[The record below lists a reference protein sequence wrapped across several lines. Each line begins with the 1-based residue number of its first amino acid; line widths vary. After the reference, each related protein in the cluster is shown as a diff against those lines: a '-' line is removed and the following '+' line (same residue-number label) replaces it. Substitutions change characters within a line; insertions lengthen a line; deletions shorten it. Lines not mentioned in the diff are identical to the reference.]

1 MPPFRAAAAPAPAP
15 AFSSIQVPD
24 LVGVVEAQLQ
34 QAILAGRIAPGE
46 RIVEAELAR
55 QMGVSRAPVRE
66 AARRL
71 ESLGLLVSRPRH
83 GFAVRTVSARQV
95 KDLYDVRIQLELLGA
110 GLACAH
116 AGDAELAALDARVDD
131 MVARAETLPTA
142 ERVALDLDFHFTIS
156 ALSGNH
162 YLHRLFDNMQTEVRM
177 FLALSED
184 SYGDLKALAETHRPI
199 ARALARRDVD
209 AVRDALRF
217 HLEDAKAHAC
227 GLFETPP
234 RLRAAR
240 SANPPALREGGAPG
254 GPAEPVPRVP

>member
-1 MPPFRAAAAPAPAP
+1 MTITRNEAAARPP
-15 AFSSIQVPD
+15 FSSIQVPD

-34 QAILAGRIAPGE
+34 RAILSGRIAPGE

-71 ESLGLLVSRPRH
+71 ESLGLLISRPRH
-83 GFAVRTVSARQV
+83 GFAVRTVSPKQV
-95 KDLYDVRIQLELLGA
+95 NDLYEVRIQLELMGA
-110 GLACAH
+110 SLACAH
-116 AGDAELAALDARVDD
+116 ASDAELAQLDARVDD
-131 MVARAETLPTA
+131 MVERAEILSSP
-142 ERVALDLDFHFTIS
+142 ERAALDLDFHFAIS

-199 ARALARRDVD
+199 ARAMARRDVD
-209 AVRDALRF
+209 AAQNALRF
-217 HLEDAKAHAC
+217 HLETAKAHVR
-227 GLFETPP
+227 GLFSK
-234 RLRAAR
+234 A
-240 SANPPALREGGAPG
+240 
-254 GPAEPVPRVP
+254 

>member
-1 MPPFRAAAAPAPAP
+1 MTTSRPEAATPP

-34 QAILAGRIAPGE
+34 QAILSGRIAPGE

-71 ESLGLLVSRPRH
+71 ESLGLLISRPRH
-83 GFAVRTVSARQV
+83 GFAVRTVSPKQV
-95 KDLYDVRIQLELLGA
+95 TDLYEVRIQLELLGA
-110 GLACAH
+110 SLACTH
-116 AGDAELAALDARVDD
+116 ATDAELAQLDARVDD
-131 MVARAETLPTA
+131 MVERAEILSSP
-142 ERVALDLDFHFTIS
+142 ERVALDLDFHFAIS

-162 YLHRLFDNMQTEVRM
+162 YLHRLFDNMQTEVRI

-199 ARALARRDVD
+199 AKAMAARDVG
-209 AVRDALRF
+209 AAQHALRY
-217 HLEDAKAHAC
+217 HLETAKAHVR
-227 GLFETPP
+227 GLFSK
-234 RLRAAR
+234 A
-240 SANPPALREGGAPG
+240 
-254 GPAEPVPRVP
+254 

>member
-1 MPPFRAAAAPAPAP
+1 MTTSRAEAATPP

-34 QAILAGRIAPGE
+34 QAILSGRIAPGE

-71 ESLGLLVSRPRH
+71 ESLGLLISRPRH
-83 GFAVRTVSARQV
+83 GFAVRTVSPKQV
-95 KDLYDVRIQLELLGA
+95 NDLYEVRIQLELLGA
-110 GLACAH
+110 SLACTRAT
-116 AGDAELAALDARVDD
+116 DAELAQLDARVDD
-131 MVARAETLPTA
+131 MVERAETLSSP
-142 ERVALDLDFHFTIS
+142 ERVALDLDFHFAIS

-199 ARALARRDVD
+199 AKAMAARDVG
-209 AVRDALRF
+209 AAEQALRY
-217 HLEDAKAHAC
+217 HLETAKAHVR
-227 GLFETPP
+227 GLFTKP
-234 RLRAAR
+234 
-240 SANPPALREGGAPG
+240 
-254 GPAEPVPRVP
+254 

>member
-1 MPPFRAAAAPAPAP
+1 MSSSHAETADAP

-83 GFAVRTVSARQV
+83 GFTVRTVSPKQV
-95 KDLYDVRIQLELLGA
+95 NDLYEVRIQLELLGA
-110 GLACAH
+110 SLACQH
-116 AGDAELAALDARVDD
+116 ASDADLARLVARVDQ
-131 MVARAETLPTA
+131 MVARAGTLSA
-142 ERVALDLDFHFTIS
+142 SERVALDLDFHFTIS

-177 FLALSED
+177 FLALNED
-184 SYGDLKALAETHRPI
+184 SYGDLRTLAESHRPI
-199 ARALARRDVD
+199 ALALGRRDVD
-209 AVRDALRF
+209 AVQQALRL

-227 GLFETPP
+227 GLF
-234 RLRAAR
+234 
-240 SANPPALREGGAPG
+240 ANISS
-254 GPAEPVPRVP
+254 

>member
-1 MPPFRAAAAPAPAP
+1 MTSSRAKAAPAP

-34 QAILAGRIAPGE
+34 EAILSGRIPPGG

-83 GFAVRTVSARQV
+83 GFAVRTVSPKQV
-95 KDLYDVRIQLELLGA
+95 NDLYEVRIQLELLGA
-110 GLACAH
+110 ALACQQAS
-116 AGDAELAALDARVDD
+116 DAELAQLDARVDD
-131 MVARAETLPTA
+131 MVARAETLTTV
-142 ERVALDLDFHFTIS
+142 ERVALDLDFHFAIS
-156 ALSGNH
+156 ALSGND

-177 FLALSED
+177 FLALSAD

-199 ARALARRDVD
+199 AHALARRDVA
-209 AVRDALRF
+209 AVQHALRF
-217 HLEDAKAHAC
+217 HLEDAKTHAC
-227 GLFETPP
+227 GLF
-234 RLRAAR
+234 
-240 SANPPALREGGAPG
+240 SKN
-254 GPAEPVPRVP
+254 

>member
-1 MPPFRAAAAPAPAP
+1 MTSSRAEAAPSP

-34 QAILAGRIAPGE
+34 EAILSGRIPPGG

-83 GFAVRTVSARQV
+83 GFTVRTVSPKQV
-95 KDLYDVRIQLELLGA
+95 NDLYEVRIQLELLGA
-110 GLACAH
+110 ELACQH
-116 AGDAELAALDARVDD
+116 ASDVELAQLDARVDD
-131 MVARAETLPTA
+131 MVARAETLSTV

-156 ALSGNH
+156 ALSGND

-177 FLALSED
+177 FLALSAD

-199 ARALARRDVD
+199 AHALARRDVA
-209 AVRDALRF
+209 AVQHALRF

-227 GLFETPP
+227 GLFK
-234 RLRAAR
+234 
-240 SANPPALREGGAPG
+240 N
-254 GPAEPVPRVP
+254 

>member
-1 MPPFRAAAAPAPAP
+1 MKTSRVEAAPAP

-24 LVGVVEAQLQ
+24 LVDVVEAQLKE
-34 QAILAGRIAPGE
+34 AILSGRIAPGG

-83 GFAVRTVSARQV
+83 GFTVRTVSPKQV
-95 KDLYDVRIQLELLGA
+95 SDLYEVRIQLELLGA
-110 GLACAH
+110 ALACQH
-116 AGDAELAALDARVDD
+116 ASDAELAQLDARVDD
-131 MVARAETLPTA
+131 MVARAETLSTQ

-162 YLHRLFDNMQTEVRM
+162 YLHRLFDNMQTELRM
-177 FLALSED
+177 FLALSLD
-184 SYGDLKALAETHRPI
+184 SYDDLKMLAETHRPI
-199 ARALARRDVD
+199 AHALARRDVG
-209 AVRDALRF
+209 AVQHALRF

-227 GLFETPP
+227 GLF
-234 RLRAAR
+234 
-240 SANPPALREGGAPG
+240 SKN
-254 GPAEPVPRVP
+254 

>member
-1 MPPFRAAAAPAPAP
+1 MVTSRLEAAPPP

-34 QAILAGRIAPGE
+34 EAILTGRIAPGE

-83 GFAVRTVSARQV
+83 GFAVRTVSAKQV
-95 KDLYDVRIQLELLGA
+95 NDLYEVRLQLELLGA
-110 GLACAH
+110 ALACQH
-116 AGDAELAALDARVDD
+116 ASDAELAAMDARVDD
-131 MVARAETLPTA
+131 MVERAETLA
-142 ERVALDLDFHFTIS
+142 SQERVALDLDFHFAIS

-184 SYGDLKALAETHRPI
+184 SYGDLKELAETHRPI
-199 ARALARRDVD
+199 AHALAKRDVD
-209 AVRDALRF
+209 AVQHALRF
-217 HLEDAKAHAC
+217 HLEDAKAHAS
-227 GLFETPP
+227 GLFK
-234 RLRAAR
+234 
-240 SANPPALREGGAPG
+240 N
-254 GPAEPVPRVP
+254 

>member
-1 MPPFRAAAAPAPAP
+1 MMTFSRAEAAPAP

-34 QAILAGRIAPGE
+34 QAILSGRIAPGE

-83 GFAVRTVSARQV
+83 GFAVRTVSPKQV
-95 KDLYDVRIQLELLGA
+95 NDLYEVRIQLELLGA
-110 GLACAH
+110 ALACQH
-116 AGDAELAALDARVDD
+116 ASDAELAQLNARVDD
-131 MVARAETLPTA
+131 MVARAETLASP

-199 ARALARRDVD
+199 AQALARRDVD
-209 AVRDALRF
+209 AVQHALRF

-227 GLFETPP
+227 GLFEK
-234 RLRAAR
+234 
-240 SANPPALREGGAPG
+240 N
-254 GPAEPVPRVP
+254 

>member
-1 MPPFRAAAAPAPAP
+1 MTISRTEAATPP

-34 QAILAGRIAPGE
+34 QAILSGRIAPGE
-46 RIVEAELAR
+46 RIVEAEMAR

-71 ESLGLLVSRPRH
+71 ESLGLLISRPRH
-83 GFAVRTVSARQV
+83 GFAVRTVSPKQV
-95 KDLYDVRIQLELLGA
+95 TDLYEVRIQLELLGA
-110 GLACAH
+110 SLACTH
-116 AGDAELAALDARVDD
+116 ATDAELAQLDARVDD
-131 MVARAETLPTA
+131 MVERAEILSSP
-142 ERVALDLDFHFTIS
+142 ERVALDLDFHFAIS

-199 ARALARRDVD
+199 AKAMAARDVG
-209 AVRDALRF
+209 AAEQALRY
-217 HLEDAKAHAC
+217 HLETAKAHVR
-227 GLFETPP
+227 GLFTKP
-234 RLRAAR
+234 
-240 SANPPALREGGAPG
+240 
-254 GPAEPVPRVP
+254 

>member
-1 MPPFRAAAAPAPAP
+1 MSFSRAETTGAP

-83 GFAVRTVSARQV
+83 GFTVRTVSPKQV
-95 KDLYDVRIQLELLGA
+95 NDLYEVRIQLELLGA
-110 GLACAH
+110 SLACQH
-116 AGDAELAALDARVDD
+116 ASDADLARLDARVDE
-131 MVARAETLPTA
+131 MVERAETLSSS
-142 ERVALDLDFHFTIS
+142 ERVALDLDFHFAVS

-162 YLHRLFDNMQTEVRM
+162 YLHRLLDNMQTEVRM
-177 FLALSED
+177 FLALNEE
-184 SYGDLKALAETHRPI
+184 SYGDLRTLAESHRPI
-199 ARALARRDVD
+199 VRALARRDVE
-209 AVRDALRF
+209 AVQQALRF

-227 GLFETPP
+227 GLF
-234 RLRAAR
+234 
-240 SANPPALREGGAPG
+240 ANSPS
-254 GPAEPVPRVP
+254 

>member
-1 MPPFRAAAAPAPAP
+1 MSTSRLEAAAPP
-15 AFSSIQVPD
+15 AFSSIQMPD

-34 QAILAGRIAPGE
+34 EAILSGRIAPGE

-83 GFAVRTVSARQV
+83 GFAVRTVSSKQV
-95 KDLYDVRIQLELLGA
+95 NDLYEVRIQLELLGA
-110 GLACAH
+110 ALACQH
-116 AGDAELAALDARVDD
+116 ASDAELAALDARVND
-131 MVARAETLPTA
+131 MVERAETLA
-142 ERVALDLDFHFTIS
+142 SQERVALDLDFHFAIS

-184 SYGDLKALAETHRPI
+184 SYGDLKLLAETHRPI
-199 ARALARRDVD
+199 AQAMARRDVD
-209 AVRDALRF
+209 AVQHALRF
-217 HLEDAKAHAC
+217 HLEDAKAHAS
-227 GLFETPP
+227 GLFK
-234 RLRAAR
+234 
-240 SANPPALREGGAPG
+240 N
-254 GPAEPVPRVP
+254 

>member
-1 MPPFRAAAAPAPAP
+1 MPIDRLPCTMTLRMAEAPLAP

-34 QAILAGRIAPGE
+34 QAILSGRIGPGE

-83 GFAVRTVSARQV
+83 GFAVRTLSRGQV
-95 KDLYDVRIQLELLGA
+95 NDLYQVRIQLELLA
-110 GLACAH
+110 ASLACQQAS
-116 AGDAELAALDARVDD
+116 DAELGRLVARVDD
-131 MVARAETLPTA
+131 MVARATSLTSA
-142 ERVALDLDFHFTIS
+142 ERVALDLEFHFTIS

-162 YLHRLFDNMQTEVRM
+162 YLQRLFDNMQTEVRM

-184 SYGDLKALAETHRPI
+184 SHGDPQALAETHRPI
-199 ARALARRDVD
+199 AQALARRDVD
-209 AVRDALRF
+209 AVQAALCV
-217 HLEDAKAHAC
+217 HLEDARAHAC
-227 GLFETPP
+227 GLFETQGTP
-234 RLRAAR
+234 
-240 SANPPALREGGAPG
+240 
-254 GPAEPVPRVP
+254 

>member
-1 MPPFRAAAAPAPAP
+1 MSTITSNPAVPAP

-34 QAILAGRIAPGE
+34 DAILSGRIAPGE

-83 GFAVRTVSARQV
+83 GFAVRTVSAKQV
-95 KDLYDVRIQLELLGA
+95 SDLYDVRIQLELLGA
-110 GLACAH
+110 ALACQH
-116 AGDAELAALDARVDD
+116 ANDADLAALDARVDD
-131 MVARAETLPTA
+131 MVARAETLPSA

-177 FLALSED
+177 FLALSEG
-184 SYGDLKALAETHRPI
+184 SYGDLKLLAESHRPI
-199 ARALARRDVD
+199 AHALARRDVE
-209 AVRDALRF
+209 AVQHALRF
-217 HLEDAKAHAC
+217 HLEDAKAHAA
-227 GLFETPP
+227 GLFRT
-234 RLRAAR
+234 
-240 SANPPALREGGAPG
+240 
-254 GPAEPVPRVP
+254 

>member
-1 MPPFRAAAAPAPAP
+1 MTTSRPEAANPP

-34 QAILAGRIAPGE
+34 QAILSGRIAPGE

-71 ESLGLLVSRPRH
+71 ESLGLLISRPRH
-83 GFAVRTVSARQV
+83 GFAVRTVSPKQV
-95 KDLYDVRIQLELLGA
+95 NDLYEVRIQLELLGA
-110 GLACAH
+110 SLACTH
-116 AGDAELAALDARVDD
+116 ATDAELAQLDARVDD
-131 MVARAETLPTA
+131 MVERAEILSSP
-142 ERVALDLDFHFTIS
+142 ERVALDLDFHFAIS

-199 ARALARRDVD
+199 AKAMAARDVD
-209 AVRDALRF
+209 AAQHALRY
-217 HLEDAKAHAC
+217 HLETAKAHVR
-227 GLFETPP
+227 GLFSK
-234 RLRAAR
+234 A
-240 SANPPALREGGAPG
+240 
-254 GPAEPVPRVP
+254 

>member
-1 MPPFRAAAAPAPAP
+1 MTFSQTEVAPSP
-15 AFSSIQVPD
+15 AFSSIHVPD

-34 QAILAGRIAPGE
+34 QAILSGRITPGE

-83 GFAVRTVSARQV
+83 GFAVRTVSPKQV
-95 KDLYDVRIQLELLGA
+95 NDLYEVRIQLELLGA
-110 GLACAH
+110 ALACQH
-116 AGDAELAALDARVDD
+116 ASDAELAQLDARVDD
-131 MVARAETLPTA
+131 MVARAETLSST

-184 SYGDLKALAETHRPI
+184 SYGDLKTLAETHRPI
-199 ARALARRDVD
+199 AHALARRDVA
-209 AVRDALRF
+209 AVQHALRF

-227 GLFETPP
+227 GLFTK
-234 RLRAAR
+234 
-240 SANPPALREGGAPG
+240 N
-254 GPAEPVPRVP
+254 

>member
-1 MPPFRAAAAPAPAP
+1 MTFIRAEAARAP
-15 AFSSIQVPD
+15 AFSSIEVPD

-34 QAILAGRIAPGE
+34 QAILSGRIAPGE

-83 GFAVRTVSARQV
+83 GFAVRTVSCKQV
-95 KDLYDVRIQLELLGA
+95 NDLYEVRINLELLA
-110 GLACAH
+110 AALACQH
-116 AGDAELAALDARVDD
+116 ASDAELAQLNARVDD
-131 MVARAETLPTA
+131 MVARARTLASP
-142 ERVALDLDFHFTIS
+142 ERVALDLDFHFAIS

-184 SYGDLKALAETHRPI
+184 SYGDLETLAETHRPI
-199 ARALARRDVD
+199 AQALARRDVD
-209 AVRDALRF
+209 AVQHALRF
-217 HLEDAKAHAC
+217 HLEDARAHAC
-227 GLFETPP
+227 GLF
-234 RLRAAR
+234 
-240 SANPPALREGGAPG
+240 ANTA
-254 GPAEPVPRVP
+254 

>member
-1 MPPFRAAAAPAPAP
+1 MNTSRAEAASAP

-34 QAILAGRIAPGE
+34 EAILAGRIAPGD

-83 GFAVRTVSARQV
+83 GFAVRTVSSKQV
-95 KDLYDVRIQLELLGA
+95 NDLYEVRIQLELLGSE
-110 GLACAH
+110 LACAH
-116 AGDAELAALDARVDD
+116 ASDAELAGLNARVDD
-131 MVARAETLPTA
+131 MVARAETLATA
-142 ERVALDLDFHFTIS
+142 ERVALDLDFHFAIS

-199 ARALARRDVD
+199 AQALIQRDVK
-209 AVRDALRF
+209 AVQHALLF

-227 GLFETPP
+227 GLFK
-234 RLRAAR
+234 
-240 SANPPALREGGAPG
+240 N
-254 GPAEPVPRVP
+254 

>member
-1 MPPFRAAAAPAPAP
+1 MTSSRIEAAPAP

-34 QAILAGRIAPGE
+34 EAILSGRIAPGG

-83 GFAVRTVSARQV
+83 GFAVRTVSLKQV
-95 KDLYDVRIQLELLGA
+95 NDLYEVRTQLELMGA
-110 GLACAH
+110 SLACQH
-116 AGDAELAALDARVDD
+116 ASDAELAQLDARVDD
-131 MVARAETLPTA
+131 MVARAETLTSQ

-162 YLHRLFDNMQTEVRM
+162 YLHRLFDNMQTEARM

-184 SYGDLKALAETHRPI
+184 SYDDFKAMAETHHPI
-199 ARALARRDVD
+199 AHALARRDVD
-209 AVRDALRF
+209 AVQHALRF

-227 GLFETPP
+227 SLF
-234 RLRAAR
+234 AK
-240 SANPPALREGGAPG
+240 N
-254 GPAEPVPRVP
+254 